1 MSIGED
7 KCVADVMTRDV
18 ATITEDENL
27 ANLLGTM
34 STMRFRHIPV
44 VDEARL
50 VGLLTERDVLAMSA
64 SNLLPKATEQ
74 DRFLKERFR
83 VRDVMVTDLIT
94 ARAETPLADAARLM
108 LDKRLG
114 CLPVVD
120 GANVLVGILTQSDFV
135 RLVAMS

>member
-1 MSIGED
+1 MSIGEERQ
-7 KCVADVMTRDV
+7 VGDVMTRDV
-18 ATITEDENL
+18 ATVTEDDNL

-34 STMRFRHIPV
+34 STMRFRHVPV
-44 VDEARL
+44 VDDGRL

-64 SNLLPKATEQ
+64 SNLLPKSGEQ

-94 ARAETPLADAARLM
+94 SRAETPLSEAAQLM

-120 GANVLVGILTQSDFV
+120 GDNVLVGILTQSDFV
-135 RLVAMS
+135 RLAAAG